1 MSRSSRSGSD
11 ETLTV
16 SEAQQGIRLDKLLSA
31 LRSVGSREKARQ
43 VLRSGKVEVDG
54 VAVGPDEGGQAL
66 TAGNTVVIHWNRPG
80 TGVRKVAARDAM
92 AKAGVVVRF
101 EDEHVLVA
109 DKPAG
114 LLTDA
119 ADLDQAR
126 YQDTLRKRVQAFV
139 GREVWPAHRIDRH
152 TTGLVLFAKTERA
165 RDHLKAQ
172 WVERKPLRE
181 YRAWVE
187 GRFPRDSGRF
197 GDWMGWDS
205 AARLQRPVPPHA
217 DGAWF
222 AEADFEVTERFG
234 DLATELR
241 VRLVTGR
248 RNQIRLHVMLAGHP
262 LVGEAL
268 YRLPPSSHPRRP
280 PRPPPVFF
288 ARQALHAARLGVVHP
303 ATDEPI
309 TWEAPLPVDLEDLLA
324 RLSGSLQQSDLNPSG
339 ELQKSDRLATRD
351 RPRRRK

>member
-1 MSRSSRSGSD
+1 MSKAI
-11 ETLTV
+11 ETVTV
-16 SEAQQGIRLDKLLSA
+16 GEAQQGVRLDKLLA
-31 LRSVGSREKARQ
+31 TLPSVGSREKARH
-43 VLRSGKVEVDG
+43 VLRSGKVELDG
-54 VAVGPDEGGQAL
+54 AAVGEEQGGQAL
-66 TAGNTVVIHWNRPG
+66 HTGSAVVIYWNRPG
-80 TGVRKVAARDAM
+80 TGARKVAARDAM
-92 AKAGVVVRF
+92 ARAGVVVRY
-101 EDEHVLVA
+101 EDDDLLVA

-126 YQDTLRKRVQAFV
+126 HHDTLRKRIQAFV

-172 WVERKPLRE
+172 WVEREPLRE

-187 GRFPRDSGRF
+187 GRFARDAGHF
-197 GDWMGWDS
+197 ADWMVWDS
-205 AARLQRPVPPHA
+205 AGRLQRPAPPHSE
-217 DGAWF
+217 GAWL

-248 RNQIRLHVMLAGHP
+248 RNQIRLHVMLASHP

-268 YRLPPSSHPRRP
+268 YRLPESSRARS
-280 PRPPPVFF
+280 RVFF
-288 ARQALHAARLGVVHP
+288 PRQALHAAKLGVIHP

-309 TWEAPLPVDLEDLLA
+309 RWEAPLPPDLEDLVR
-324 RLSGSLQQSDLNPSG
+324 RLRHPPP
-339 ELQKSDRLATRD
+339 
-351 RPRRRK
+351 RPR